1 MEDVIIEDKNQLRA
15 AVVQLTAAVQ
25 EMCNSSET
33 EAVVKSMVTAK
44 EHLVAIYRY
53 MIESTKS

>member
-33 EAVVKSMVTAK
+33 EAVVKNMVTAK

-53 MIESTKS
+53 MIESTRS